1 MVVATDEEEEIKK
14 IISNMEKPVRFSGG
28 TGSEDGSS
36 EGVRDRPFG
45 NHLNSYYDQ
54 VVAVIRDADERPN
67 IRSR

>member
-1 MVVATDEEEEIKK
+1 
-14 IISNMEKPVRFSGG
+14 MEKPVRFSGG

-36 EGVRDRPFG
+36 EGMRDRPFG